1 MILCFT
7 GKTHSLRR
15 SDTINDRH
23 EMRRYCFPQGTAHQ
37 CFCRMGCRANQPC
50 RTESKEEAIL
60 IEAMTREQS
69 NCEHWHRYRSNRIT
83 ASNFGRVVKRKA
95 AVSEAFLTS
104 IFKPKRFMSKATA
117 YGTTTESLARRQYD
131 SI

>member
-1 MILCFT
+1 MKCRDVVFPKELP
-7 GKTHSLRR
+7 
-15 SDTINDRH
+15 INVS
-23 EMRRYCFPQGTAHQ
+23 
-37 CFCRMGCRANQPC
+37 
-50 RTESKEEAIL
+50 TEWDAVLIDHAGLKVTQEEATL

-69 NCEHWHRYRSNRIT
+69 NCEHWYRYRNRIT
-83 ASNFGRVVKRKA
+83 ASNFSRVVKRKA

-104 IFKPKRFMSKATA
+104 IFKPKRFLSKATT